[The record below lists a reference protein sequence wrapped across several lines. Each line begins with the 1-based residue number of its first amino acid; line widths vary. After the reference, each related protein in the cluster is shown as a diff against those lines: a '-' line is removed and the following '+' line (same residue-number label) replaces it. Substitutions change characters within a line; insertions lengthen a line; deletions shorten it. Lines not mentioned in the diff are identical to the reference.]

1 MLQVSLEPVVYIAIT
16 ITHDVDNATSEA
28 LLPQIV
34 ILYVTIQEF
43 AFAFAGRWMEALK
56 QSSKKSLQRSK
67 SLRNKLQAN
76 EPDN

>member
-1 MLQVSLEPVVYIAIT
+1 MLQVSLQPVVYIAIT

-28 LLPQIV
+28 LLPQRV

-43 AFAFAGRWMEALK
+43 AFAGRWMEAFK